1 MIRNYFK
8 TAWRNIHKNR
18 QYTYLSMFG
27 LALGLAV
34 FVTVLLYTNREN
46 SYDRWDNQLDRV
58 YRIITQDQ
66 WGKKELELTSFSPA
80 ALGADMQAHL
90 PEVEYSTAF
99 REAGE
104 ILVNIGTMNFTADR

>member
-27 LALGLAV
+27 LAMGLAV
-34 FVTVLLYTNREN
+34 FVTVLIYVNREN
-46 SYDRWDNQLDRV
+46 SYDRWDERLDRV
-58 YRIITQDQ
+58 YRVITEDQ
-66 WGKKELELTSFSPA
+66 WGEERELTSFSPA
-80 ALGADMQAHL
+80 ALGADMQARL

-99 REAGE
+99 RE
-104 ILVNIGTMNFTADR
+104 